1 MIGNHMLLIVMNGG
15 VTSMKKIRVLLIL
28 SAILLLLAFLS
39 NGSYACSNMLYG
51 KYTTVDGSIILAA
64 SQDGWWDPNISVV
77 PRLTFA
83 PGEMVSVYENN
94 PYQTQVPPVDLIKV
108 GEIPQVENTY
118 AYFKSAWG
126 GFMNEHQIF
135 VNDEYIY
142 GREEL
147 SNPKGLPADE
157 LIKFGLQRAKTARE
171 FIKVAGNLAEKY
183 GFYNGGAEA
192 WAIAD
197 PNEAWFFEIFPA
209 GGKDW
214 TPDSGIPGAVWV
226 AQRVPD
232 DEVSFNFNRSRIAE
246 INLGNPDYFM
256 ASSNIFSLAEEMGWY
271 DPDSGKPFIWWE
283 AYTPDREDINLRE
296 WAFVRLIAPSL
307 NPDSNQSRWPF
318 SIKPDKGKLSVQ
330 EIMDFQMDNLEETDF
345 DLTKGLAGGPF
356 GSPDRYGK
364 GFPRAINTY
373 TSTYYFVAQA
383 RNWLP
388 DPIGGLMWFCYD
400 KADTGCF
407 MPFYCCNKAVPASF
421 NNQRRDIFDK
431 DSAFWAFQFV
441 SNWANLKYN
450 YMIKDIREARQD
462 MMNSMF
468 TLQPAIEATALELYK
483 KDPSLVTRFLTDYSV
498 NTANKVVN
506 YWWELGD
513 KLVAKYVDGQIMG
526 ERSPGYPDWW
536 LDAIK

>member
-1 MIGNHMLLIVMNGG
+1 
-15 VTSMKKIRVLLIL
+15 MKKIRILLITSLILALL
-28 SAILLLLAFLS
+28 ST
-39 NGSYACSNMLYG
+39 NGFACSLMIFG
-51 KYTTVDGSIILAA
+51 KNTTVDGSVMLAA
-64 SQDGWWDPNISVV
+64 AQDGTYDPDIFVV

-83 PGEMVSVYENN
+83 KDEMVSVYENW
-94 PYQTQVPPVDLIKV
+94 PYKGIPPFRDLIKV

-118 AYFKSAWG
+118 AYFNSCWG
-126 GFMNEHQIF
+126 GVMNEYQVF
-135 VNDEYIY
+135 ASNKYVFE
-142 GREEL
+142 REGL
-147 SNPKGLPADE
+147 SNPKGVPSDE
-157 LIKFGLQRAKTARE
+157 LLRLTLQRAKTARE
-171 FIKVAGNLAEKY
+171 AIKIAGSLSEKY
-183 GFYNGGAEA
+183 GYYNGGAEV
-192 WAIAD
+192 WAIID
-197 PNEAWFFEIFPA
+197 PNEAWFFEVYAA

-232 DEVSFNFNRSRIAE
+232 DEVAFNNMNNKSRIGE
-246 INLGNPDYFM
+246 IDLNNPDYFM

-271 DPDSGKPFIWWE
+271 DPDSGKPFRFCDVYNPEEGKIKT
-283 AYTPDREDINLRE
+283 AE
-296 WAFVRLIAPSL
+296 WMFLHLVAPSL
-307 NPDSNQSRWPF
+307 KISLEQSRYLPF

-330 EIMDFQMDNLEETDF
+330 EIMDIMRYFFEGTDL

-356 GSPDRYGK
+356 GSPDRYDRD
-364 GFPRAINTY
+364 FPRAVCTY
-373 TSTYYFVAQA
+373 TSTYNFVAQA